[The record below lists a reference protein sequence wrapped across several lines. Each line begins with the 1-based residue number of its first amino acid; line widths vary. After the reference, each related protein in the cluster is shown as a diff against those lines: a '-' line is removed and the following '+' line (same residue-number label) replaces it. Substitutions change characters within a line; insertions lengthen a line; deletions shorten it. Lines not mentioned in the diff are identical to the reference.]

1 MPSILEYAETE
12 FSLLAE
18 KPFTDVDSLLLSQFS
33 YMNLSAFEDEL
44 KCENK
49 IEIRELL
56 KAERFE
62 KLMFHV
68 RDTKSN
74 MRLLYAM
81 ASSPR
86 WRNIKIGNFVEKL
99 CDQSE
104 EQFAAITVYL
114 DDDHAC
120 AVFRGTDATLV
131 GWKEDFNM
139 AFLPVIPSQADA
151 ADYVTKLGE
160 GFPGKLLLVGHSKGG
175 NLAAYAGM
183 FCDPEIQKRIERVY
197 PLDSPGFIGNT
208 LESEEYGRIQS
219 RVHKVIP
226 KGSLIGMLLE
236 NHGAYSVVE
245 SNQMGIMQHD
255 PFSWEVLGKDFCYAE
270 DLDKGSV
277 LVNQTVH
284 QWLAQC
290 TREQRRKFVDAIF
303 DLLASTQRINWKE
316 MRKDVHA
323 GVTAIRGV
331 REQIDIETA
340 RMIANLLGRLAVIGA
355 GNALEMLRQKT
366 PFQQESAQ
374 KEQGGLE
381 HV

>member
-151 ADYVTKLGE
+151 ADYVTKLGKS
-160 GFPGKLLLVGHSKGG
+160 FPGKLLLMGHSKGG

-236 NHGAYSVVE
+236 NHGAYS
-245 SNQMGIMQHD
+245 GC
-255 PFSWEVLGKDFCYAE
+255 GKQPNGHYAARP
-270 DLDKGSV
+270 V
-277 LVNQTVH
+277 LVAGDGRCIPYAGGNF
-284 QWLAQC
+284 
-290 TREQRRKFVDAIF
+290 QRRKIHEQNTQQLDHRHEHRRAHTPCRCTLRPF
-303 DLLASTQRINWKE
+303 DR
-316 MRKDVHA
+316 
-323 GVTAIRGV
+323 
-331 REQIDIETA
+331 
-340 RMIANLLGRLAVIGA
+340 
-355 GNALEMLRQKT
+355 RQY
-366 PFQQESAQ
+366 
-374 KEQGGLE
+374 
-381 HV
+381 

>member
-44 KCENK
+44 KDENK

-114 DDDHAC
+114 MTTTPA
-120 AVFRGTDATLV
+120 
-131 GWKEDFNM
+131 
-139 AFLPVIPSQADA
+139 PYSA
-151 ADYVTKLGE
+151 ART
-160 GFPGKLLLVGHSKGG
+160 PRSS
-175 NLAAYAGM
+175 AG
-183 FCDPEIQKRIERVY
+183 KRILIWHFCPSY
-197 PLDSPGFIGNT
+197 PRRPM
-208 LESEEYGRIQS
+208 R
-219 RVHKVIP
+219 
-226 KGSLIGMLLE
+226 
-236 NHGAYSVVE
+236 
-245 SNQMGIMQHD
+245 
-255 PFSWEVLGKDFCYAE
+255 
-270 DLDKGSV
+270 
-277 LVNQTVH
+277 QT
-284 QWLAQC
+284 
-290 TREQRRKFVDAIF
+290 
-303 DLLASTQRINWKE
+303 
-316 MRKDVHA
+316 M
-323 GVTAIRGV
+323 
-331 REQIDIETA
+331 
-340 RMIANLLGRLAVIGA
+340 
-355 GNALEMLRQKT
+355 
-366 PFQQESAQ
+366 
-374 KEQGGLE
+374 
-381 HV
+381 

>member
-44 KCENK
+44 KDENK

-151 ADYVTKLGE
+151 ADYVTKLGKS
-160 GFPGKLLLVGHSKGG
+160 FPGKLLLMGHSKGG

-255 PFSWEVLGKDFCYAE
+255 PFSWEVRGKDFCYAE

>member
-12 FSLLAE
+12 FSPLAE

-44 KCENK
+44 KDENK

-151 ADYVTKLGE
+151 ADYVTKLGKS
-160 GFPGKLLLVGHSKGG
+160 FPGKLLLMGHSKGG

-226 KGSLIGMLLE
+226 KGSLMACCL
-236 NHGAYSVVE
+236 
-245 SNQMGIMQHD
+245 
-255 PFSWEVLGKDFCYAE
+255 KT
-270 DLDKGSV
+270 
-277 LVNQTVH
+277 TVH
-284 QWLAQC
+284 TPLWKATKWALC
-290 TREQRRKFVDAIF
+290 
-303 DLLASTQRINWKE
+303 ST
-316 MRKDVHA
+316 
-323 GVTAIRGV
+323 IRS
-331 REQIDIETA
+331 R
-340 RMIANLLGRLAVIGA
+340 GR
-355 GNALEMLRQKT
+355 
-366 PFQQESAQ
+366 
-374 KEQGGLE
+374 
-381 HV
+381 

>member
-12 FSLLAE
+12 FSPLTE

-151 ADYVTKLGE
+151 ADYVTKLGKS
-160 GFPGKLLLVGHSKGG
+160 FPGKLLLMGHSKGG

-208 LESEEYGRIQS
+208 LESEEYERIQS

-255 PFSWEVLGKDFCYAE
+255 PFSWQVTDGAFNTLEEISSGAKYMNKTLNSWIAGMSIDERIRLVDVLYGLLTAGNIENVF
-270 DLDKGSV
+270 
-277 LVNQTVH
+277 
-284 QWLAQC
+284 
-290 TREQRRKFVDAIF
+290 DA
-303 DLLASTQRINWKE
+303 
-316 MRKDVHA
+316 
-323 GVTAIRGV
+323 G
-331 REQIDIETA
+331 DIQK
-340 RMIANLLGRLAVIGA
+340 NIGA
-355 GNALEMLRQKT
+355 IYNAAVHLDPETRSFVLQIIRQLAGFALHNIPHPNVPESLNILPGNKT
-366 PFQQESAQ
+366 QN
-374 KEQGGLE
+374 
-381 HV
+381 

>member
-44 KCENK
+44 KDENK

-139 AFLPVIPSQADA
+139 AFLPVIPS
-151 ADYVTKLGE
+151 
-160 GFPGKLLLVGHSKGG
+160 
-175 NLAAYAGM
+175 
-183 FCDPEIQKRIERVY
+183 
-197 PLDSPGFIGNT
+197 
-208 LESEEYGRIQS
+208 
-219 RVHKVIP
+219 
-226 KGSLIGMLLE
+226 
-236 NHGAYSVVE
+236 
-245 SNQMGIMQHD
+245 
-255 PFSWEVLGKDFCYAE
+255 
-270 DLDKGSV
+270 
-277 LVNQTVH
+277 
-284 QWLAQC
+284 
-290 TREQRRKFVDAIF
+290 
-303 DLLASTQRINWKE
+303 
-316 MRKDVHA
+316 
-323 GVTAIRGV
+323 
-331 REQIDIETA
+331 
-340 RMIANLLGRLAVIGA
+340 
-355 GNALEMLRQKT
+355 
-366 PFQQESAQ
+366 
-374 KEQGGLE
+374 
-381 HV
+381 

>member
-12 FSLLAE
+12 FSPLAE

-114 DDDHAC
+114 DNDHAC

-151 ADYVTKLGE
+151 ADYVTKLGKS
-160 GFPGKLLLVGHSKGG
+160 FPGKLLLMGHSKGG

-183 FCDPEIQKRIERVY
+183 FCDPEIQKRIE
-197 PLDSPGFIGNT
+197 
-208 LESEEYGRIQS
+208 RIQS

-255 PFSWEVLGKDFCYAE
+255 PFSWQVTDGAFHTLEEISSGAKYMNKTLNSWITGMSIDERIRLVDVLYGLLTAGNIENVF
-270 DLDKGSV
+270 
-277 LVNQTVH
+277 
-284 QWLAQC
+284 
-290 TREQRRKFVDAIF
+290 DA
-303 DLLASTQRINWKE
+303 
-316 MRKDVHA
+316 
-323 GVTAIRGV
+323 G
-331 REQIDIETA
+331 DIQK
-340 RMIANLLGRLAVIGA
+340 NIGA
-355 GNALEMLRQKT
+355 IYNAAVHLDPNVPENLNILPGNKT
-366 PFQQESAQ
+366 QN
-374 KEQGGLE
+374 
-381 HV
+381 